1 MVNKKKVAIKTLS
14 DEISMLKEMIG
25 LKKMVAEI
33 TKKVQNLEK
42 DTDIKTSPKELNCRK
57 CDKKCVSMKN

>member
-33 TKKVQNLEK
+33 TKTVQNLEK
-42 DTDIKTSPKELNCRK
+42 DTDI
-57 CDKKCVSMKN
+57 